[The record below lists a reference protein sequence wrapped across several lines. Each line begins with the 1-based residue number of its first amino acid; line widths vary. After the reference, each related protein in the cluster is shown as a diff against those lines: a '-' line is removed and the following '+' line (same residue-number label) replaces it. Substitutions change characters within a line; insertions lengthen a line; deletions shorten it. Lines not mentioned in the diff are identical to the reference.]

1 MASKSLARKVL
12 LLVVDALLITGSL
25 LVALRFAARPGYLDE
40 LVFGETLYFVLPV
53 IVFLLAVYFVQGYH
67 LEEIVTPWKG
77 LSAMVLA
84 AVAGGVATGFLFFVL
99 PGAPEFS
106 ARALVVAGVL
116 IAALLWLAR
125 IVYGRALIS
134 RSLKENLLVVGT
146 DPSAVELVTILS
158 ERTHSPYQVAG
169 VLAGS
174 LDSADGANGANAADQ
189 AFDLPLVTLAELPAL
204 VRAGKVDTIVLGTQ
218 SSGDDRLVRA
228 VVTLKRRGVHVR
240 ELTDL
245 YEELTGM
252 TPVKH
257 IGQLNMLFANLGQ
270 RSEFRRYAEEIVNRG
285 LGTLLLA
292 ISLPLWPIII
302 AAQQINSRGP
312 VFVEKTDRVGLWGR
326 PFRFYKF
333 RTMVPYASKVGAG
346 LITGKNDPRVTT
358 VGRILRKSHLDELPQ
373 LLNIVAGDMNFIGP
387 RAEYRD
393 NVQKLEQKIPFYHE
407 RHMIKP
413 GMTGW
418 AQVRNVLTSASE
430 SDTLEKI
437 QYDLYYLKNRSLAL
451 DIAIVIRTIKLV
463 IRGRGTA

>member
-1 MASKSLARKVL
+1 MASKTLTRKVL
-12 LLVVDALLITGSL
+12 LLVVDALLITGAL
-25 LVALRFAARPGYLDE
+25 LVALRVATRPGYFDE
-40 LVFGETLYFVLPV
+40 LVFGDTWYFVLPV

-84 AVAGGVATGFLFFVL
+84 AGAGGVATGFLFFVL

-106 ARALVVAGVL
+106 ARALVVAALLIVL
-116 IAALLWLAR
+116 LLWLAR
-125 IVYGRALIS
+125 IVYGRALVS

-146 DPSAVELVTILS
+146 DPSALEVVTLLA
-158 ERTHSPYQVAG
+158 ERAHSPYHVAG
-169 VLAGS
+169 ILAPRPRALSGT
-174 LDSADGANGANAADQ
+174 
-189 AFDLPLVTLAELPAL
+189 LPLVTLAELPAL

-218 SSGDDRLVRA
+218 GSADDRLVRA
-228 VVTLKRRGVHVR
+228 VVTLKRRGIHVR

-252 TPVKH
+252 TPVQH
-257 IGQLNMLFANLGQ
+257 VGQLNMLFANLGQ
-270 RSEFRRYAEEIVNRG
+270 RSEFRRYGEEFVNRG
-285 LGTLLLA
+285 LGLFFLL
-292 ISLPLWPIII
+292 ISAPLWPIII
-302 AAQQINSRGP
+302 IAQQLTSRGP
-312 VFVEKTDRVGLWGR
+312 IFVEKTERVGLWGR

-333 RTMVPYASKVGAG
+333 RTMVPNAAQVGSG
-346 LITGKNDPRVTT
+346 LITGTNDPRVTS
-358 VGRILRKSHLDELPQ
+358 VGRILRKTHLDELPQ

-387 RAEYRD
+387 RAEYLE
-393 NVQKLEQKIPFYHE
+393 NVQRLEQKIPFYHE

-430 SDTLEKI
+430 RDTLEKI

-451 DIAIVIRTIKLV
+451 DIAIVIRTVKLIIK
-463 IRGRGTA
+463 GRGTA